1 MSLKDDF
8 VRRCCYRVQSTR
20 PPVSVDH
27 HSLNGTLALPAA
39 FTETVGF
46 ELVLT
51 LEPVDAPVGWG
62 LLTVPFGAKVVVE
75 VDSGVALGPPPGQ
88 SEAVTMA

>member
-1 MSLKDDF
+1 
-8 VRRCCYRVQSTR
+8 
-20 PPVSVDH
+20 
-27 HSLNGTLALPAA
+27 
-39 FTETVGF
+39 VGF

-62 LLTVPFGAKVVVE
+62 LLTVPFGAKAVVE

-88 SEAVTMA
+88 SDAVTMA